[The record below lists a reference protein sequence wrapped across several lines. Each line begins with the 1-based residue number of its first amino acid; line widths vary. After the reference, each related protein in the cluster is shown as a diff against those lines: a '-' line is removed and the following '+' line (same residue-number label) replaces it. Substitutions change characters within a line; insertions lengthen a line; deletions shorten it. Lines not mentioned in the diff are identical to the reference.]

1 MVGGMLF
8 GQEQKV
14 RDSGGATAV
23 QQQDTQQPGR
33 QSDNKAE
40 RSAEEMTAVSD
51 RPDKATSPRPHIIS
65 SRL

>member
-1 MVGGMLF
+1 MLF

-33 QSDNKAE
+33 QTDNKAE
-40 RSAEEMTAVSD
+40 RSREEMTAVSD
-51 RPDKATSPRPHIIS
+51 RPDKASV
-65 SRL
+65 